1 MVIKAFAGAARAQ
14 LCNQDVYRAVGRPM
28 AKYLLV
34 AHQTAQSREL
44 FEAAK
49 GLAAQDPDAR
59 FSLLV
64 PATPVGDL
72 LTWEEGETKEV
83 ARVRAR
89 SAASWLQANGIKVV
103 GVRVGDADPVSAI
116 DDELLAG
123 RRYDTIVIST
133 LPPGVSR
140 WIKMD
145 VVSRL
150 RRKRPR
156 MPVIHVVAEEAAR
169 DASTQGEAIE
179 SQPSADKRSQRQR

>member
-1 MVIKAFAGAARAQ
+1 
-14 LCNQDVYRAVGRPM
+14 M

-34 AHQTAQSREL
+34 AHQTAQSQEL

-49 GLAAQDPDAR
+49 ELAAQDSHAR

-83 ARVRAR
+83 ARARAQ
-89 SAASWLQANGIKVV
+89 SAAAWLQSNGIKVV

-116 DDELLAG
+116 DDEFLAG

-156 MPVIHVVAEEAAR
+156 MPVIHVVAKDSR
-169 DASTQGEAIE
+169 STPEVPSKGVPLESRQGVG
-179 SQPSADKRSQRQR
+179 KRSQRQR